1 LGNLFFNREHSTP
14 TTSSKN
20 KDSIIITLPAHIR
33 TKTTIIADLVA
44 LEDKLFFIAYGQY
57 RDQQRKEWKLV
68 RVDFEKSIRQHPSCP
83 QDSRFLV
90 EFFIEHHRD
99 ANIDICSQR
108 YWLEYHK
115 SNAHKTLSANYHI
128 LQPSQYSLEIAKS
141 KQLVPYRE
149 WVNLDDILGVS
160 LHGPFNFA
168 TRNNRKTKDRISA
181 ADWLALADQSAHYQN
196 QAPKVSSHV
205 IHVDVTQPI
214 FENIS
219 TDHEDYTHV
228 KGHQDA
234 GMDSD
239 VPLTR
244 EAVLNVECDK
254 LATAALT
261 TASPSPLVQFLLAS
275 AVSATV
281 AGQTITRKLPRAIR
295 TIIGCRRQL
304 ESFGRRYSW
313 TEAQFDQL
321 DWRLFCAC
329 SFQDF
334 LAHESP
340 SRWNHLLG
348 RAEKGYLRL
357 GFLLGPHCTVR

>member
-1 LGNLFFNREHSTP
+1 MSGSYELKPLVGNAKATIKKHGSNLYLSPQSLVPFKQSASSDTQFSNLNKESISEPYKLIRLEGYQPAQPWAASAAAAKLNLAEIMHIPRFPTVQEMDDEFNGFPELGNPFVNREHSTP

-20 KDSIIITLPAHIR
+20 KDSVIITLPARIR
-33 TKTTIIADLVA
+33 TKTTIITDLVA
-44 LEDKLFFIAYGQY
+44 SEDKLFFIAYGQY

-68 RVDFEKSIRQHPSCP
+68 RVDFEESIRQHPSCL
-83 QDSRFLV
+83 QDGRFLV

-99 ANIDICSQR
+99 ANIDICSRR

-115 SNAHKTLSANYHI
+115 SNAHKTLSANCHI

-181 ADWLALADQSAHYQN
+181 ADWLTLADQSAHYQN

-219 TDHEDYTHV
+219 TDHEV
-228 KGHQDA
+228 
-234 GMDSD
+234 
-239 VPLTR
+239 
-244 EAVLNVECDK
+244 
-254 LATAALT
+254 
-261 TASPSPLVQFLLAS
+261 
-275 AVSATV
+275 
-281 AGQTITRKLPRAIR
+281 
-295 TIIGCRRQL
+295 
-304 ESFGRRYSW
+304 
-313 TEAQFDQL
+313 
-321 DWRLFCAC
+321 
-329 SFQDF
+329 
-334 LAHESP
+334 
-340 SRWNHLLG
+340 
-348 RAEKGYLRL
+348 
-357 GFLLGPHCTVR
+357 